1 LFLPAKATVVLKKSK
16 RGKKRAKPG
25 TTKRGMAK
33 LDETPKKKQKSK
45 KIPDDCLQLKNPPEW
60 EMLVPVKTGL
70 GTSVVIPPST
80 ETEHKNRVPII
91 TPAAQSAPEDHS
103 QLKNPPELEM
113 HVPVEPGVDPS
124 SVIPPSTGTE
134 HESTKPTI
142 ASESQLAFAVS
153 SKIPVTTK
161 RLQGK
166 KLPTQAAKSNE
177 LTSTSLSDPKPAT
190 NQTQNDSSDDNE
202 DDDIHEAVSSDPNNC
217 DLEINSYYDEINA
230 RFKPINDWNKD
241 IDVVGVI
248 DIFAAS

>member
-1 LFLPAKATVVLKKSK
+1 MGNASASEDGF
-16 RGKKRAKPG
+16 RY
-25 TTKRGMAK
+25 
-33 LDETPKKKQKSK
+33 
-45 KIPDDCLQLKNPPEW
+45 
-60 EMLVPVKTGL
+60 
-70 GTSVVIPPST
+70 VVIPPST
-80 ETEHKNRVPII
+80 ETKHKNRVPII
-91 TPAAQSAPEDHS
+91 TLAAQSAPEDHS

-124 SVIPPSTGTE
+124 SVIPHSTGTE

-153 SKIPVTTK
+153 SKIPVTK
-161 RLQGK
+161 KCLQGK

-190 NQTQNDSSDDNE
+190 NQTQNDSSDDDE

-217 DLEINSYYDEINA
+217 DLEIHSYDEINA
-230 RFKPINDWNKD
+230 IMLRFKPINDWNED

-248 DIFAAS
+248 DIFAASLERHKKDTKMILSG